1 MTEQE
6 RLAAALE
13 YQQAQQAALM
23 NPNLAAQGLNIRYK
37 NELRKP
43 FASEMQYFQNNPEVA
58 GMAAEDDKV
67 TLNPFSKISPQS
79 KEAVFHNESSR
90 IYMRNNL
97 RPAFDLTNEQ
107 MQTLKNTPYGSVGQ
121 EQNAKETI
129 AARIFSGD
137 PSAGKPTDQ
146 QLEFVD
152 LLKKSMGRK

>member
-1 MTEQE
+1 MDERE

-13 YQQAQQAALM
+13 YQQAQQPALM

-37 NELRKP
+37 NDLRKP
-43 FASEMQYFQNNPEVA
+43 FASEMQYFQSNPQVA
-58 GMAAEDDKV
+58 GMATEDDKV
-67 TLNPFSKISPQS
+67 ILNPFSKIPVQNRESVVQ
-79 KEAVFHNESSR
+79 NEMSR
-90 IYMRNNL
+90 NYMKNNL
-97 RPAFDLTNEQ
+97 RPSFDLTNEQ
-107 MQTLKNTPYGSVGQ
+107 VQTLKNTPYGHAEQ

-137 PSAGKPTDQ
+137 PSAGKPTAQ